1 MNLCELNEDIH
12 QYPIKPR
19 HESDRLSIVI
29 PTYKNVYFLIPCIDS
44 IIKSCG
50 TDYEFEILLGIDCC
64 YDTLNFVSQNSFFLD
79 KRIRIFFSSKNVGP
93 YVIKNSLVN
102 VAKYENIL
110 FFDSDDIM
118 MENMIETLFMS
129 FREQVVRFKFYN
141 FDNGKDHKDIN
152 NLKMSKRVGHG
163 VFLIKRKKFIEMKG
177 FYGWRCGADS
187 EFLERYDGKNNKSI
201 LLNSPLFYRRYH
213 ETNLTKDNSTG
224 INSETR
230 NMYIKIIAE
239 NSKNKQWNDP
249 ESLETSKLRQICTHI
264 TEQASQEDMKQ
275 YLVNYKNNNEIKY
288 DYCIVI
294 TTYNRRQ
301 MLKTLLQDIFNNC
314 KNKSVKVVV
323 FDDASDAYIDIEKY
337 DVQLIRY
344 HKNNGKTNFW
354 KVIDDTF
361 KYVKNINA
369 RYYFYLQ
376 DDVRLVDNFF
386 ERSVEIYEK
395 IEDPKK
401 ISLGTLMVESQRN
414 TPKWTNFVPENHGDF
429 YKTQW
434 CELFFVVEKKFFELL
449 EYKMNSI
456 SADRWKNKPNLGSG
470 VGEQISH
477 RLLDLGYNMY
487 HVVNSLAEHGDHES
501 AMNTSDRKTTKL
513 IAKHDNI

>member
-12 QYPIKPR
+12 QYPIRPKYD
-19 HESDRLSIVI
+19 SSQLSIVI
-29 PTYKNVYFLIPCIDS
+29 PTYQNINFLIPCIDS
-44 IIKSCG
+44 ILKSC
-50 TDYEFEILLGIDCC
+50 DNQCQFEILLGIDCC
-64 YDTLNFVSQNSFFLD
+64 YDTLNFVSQNSFFDD
-79 KRIRIFFSSKNVGP
+79 KRIKVFFSSKNVGP
-93 YVIKNSLVN
+93 YVIRNSLVEI
-102 VAKYENIL
+102 AKYENVL

-118 MENMIETLFMS
+118 MKNMVENLLMS

-141 FDNGKDHKDIN
+141 FEEGKDYKDIN
-152 NLKMSKRVGHG
+152 NLKTSKRVGHG
-163 VFLIKRKKFIEMKG
+163 VFLVKRKKFIEMNG
-177 FYGWRCGADS
+177 FFGWRCGADS
-187 EFLERYDGKNNKSI
+187 EFMERYEGNNNKSV
-201 LLNSPLFYRRYH
+201 LLNKPLFYRRYH
-213 ETNLTKDNSTG
+213 ETNLTRDKTIG
-224 INSETR
+224 INTEIRTQ
-230 NMYIKIIAE
+230 YLKIIAE
-239 NSKNKQWNDP
+239 NKDNKCWKNP
-249 ESLETSKLRQICTHI
+249 LELETVKLRQICTNI
-264 TEQASQEDMKQ
+264 DVNIVNQNVQQ
-275 YLVNYKNNNEIKY
+275 YSTKKNEIIY
-288 DYCIVI
+288 DYCVVI
-294 TTYNRRQ
+294 TTYNRCQ
-301 MLKTLLQDIFNNC
+301 MLKVLLQDIFKNC

-323 FDDASDAYIDIEKY
+323 FDDASDAYIDVDKY

-354 KVIDDTF
+354 KVIEDTF

-386 ERSVEIYEK
+386 EQSVEIYEK
-395 IEDPKK
+395 IDDHKK

-434 CELFFVVEKKFFELL
+434 CELFFVAERKFFEVL
-449 EYKMNSI
+449 EYKMNPISI
-456 SADRWKNKPNLGSG
+456 DRWKNRPNLGSG

-477 RLLDLGYNMY
+477 RLLGLGYNMY

-501 AMNTSDRKTTKL
+501 TMNTSDRKTTKL

>member
-12 QYPIKPR
+12 QYPIRPKYD
-19 HESDRLSIVI
+19 SIQLSIVI
-29 PTYKNVYFLIPCIDS
+29 PTYQNINFLIPCIDS
-44 IIKSCG
+44 IMKSCHNQC
-50 TDYEFEILLGIDCC
+50 DFEILLGIDSC
-64 YDTLNFVSQNSFFLD
+64 YDTLNFVSQNLFFNN
-79 KRIRIFFSSKNVGP
+79 KRIKVFFSSKNVGP
-93 YVIKNSLVN
+93 YVIRNSLVERSQ
-102 VAKYENIL
+102 YENIL

-118 MENMIETLFMS
+118 MENMIETLMAS

-141 FDNGKDHKDIN
+141 FEDGKDYRDIN
-152 NLKMSKRVGHG
+152 NLKTSKRFGHG
-163 VFLIKRKKFIEMKG
+163 VFLIKRKKFIEMNG
-177 FYGWRCGADS
+177 FFGWRCGADS
-187 EFLERYDGKNNKSI
+187 EFLERYESNINETV
-201 LLNSPLFYRRYH
+201 LLNQPLFYRRYH
-213 ETNLTKDNSTG
+213 ETNLTRDKNIG
-224 INSETR
+224 INTEIRTQ
-230 NMYIKIIAE
+230 YLKIIAD
-239 NSKNKQWNDP
+239 NKDNKNWKNPTELQTTN
-249 ESLETSKLRQICTHI
+249 LRQICTNIDHGTI
-264 TEQASQEDMKQ
+264 DQNMQQ
-275 YLVNYKNNNEIKY
+275 YSINKNNNETTY

-301 MLKTLLQDIFNNC
+301 MLKTLLQDVFNNC
-314 KNKSVKVVV
+314 KNKKVKVVV
-323 FDDASDAYIDIEKY
+323 FDDASDFYLDVDKH

-354 KVIDDTF
+354 KVIEDTF

-386 ERSVEIYEK
+386 ERSTEIYEK
-395 IEDPKK
+395 IDDHKK

-414 TPKWTNFVPENHGDF
+414 TPKWTNFVPENHGDY

-434 CELFFVVEKKFFELL
+434 CELFFVAERKFFEAL
-449 EYKMNSI
+449 EYKMNPI
-456 SADRWKNKPNLGSG
+456 STDRWKNRPNLGSG

-477 RLLDLGYNMY
+477 RLLGLGYNMY

-501 AMNTSDRKTTKL
+501 AMNTSDRKTVKL